1 MINEPFDTHPDAE
14 LVQVE
19 LLRRATGIQRF
30 GIARTLT
37 ATTRHLAWRAIKRAH
52 PEATDE
58 EIDFMFI
65 AVHYGQDLADRVRD
79 YLATRR

>member
-1 MINEPFDTHPDAE
+1 MMSSPSDTHPDAE
-14 LVQVE
+14 RVQIE
-19 LLRRATGIQRF
+19 LLRQATGLQRF

-58 EIDFMFI
+58 EIDLMFL
-65 AVHYGQDLADRVRD
+65 ALHYGQDLADRVRN